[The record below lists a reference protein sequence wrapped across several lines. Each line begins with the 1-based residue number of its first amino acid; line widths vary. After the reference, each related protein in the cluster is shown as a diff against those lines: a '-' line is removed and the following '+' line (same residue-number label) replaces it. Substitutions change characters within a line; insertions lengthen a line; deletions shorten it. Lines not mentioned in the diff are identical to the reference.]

1 MLTSGAATR
10 LTQSGRAESNGQRL
24 YRQRAELFCTAQIRE
39 LVPNGFGQPEIRTEM
54 IRKVQVIRHGVF
66 AVHETVG
73 ISDICCVSPSEGMQL
88 IIFASVPAIAAFF
101 ICLAIT
107 MSR

>member
-1 MLTSGAATR
+1 
-10 LTQSGRAESNGQRL
+10 
-24 YRQRAELFCTAQIRE
+24 
-39 LVPNGFGQPEIRTEM
+39 M
-54 IRKVQVIRHGVF
+54 IRKVHAKGHGVF

-73 ISDICCVSPSEGMQL
+73 ISDICRVSAFEGMQL
-88 IIFASVPAIAAFF
+88 IIFATVPAIAAFF